1 MLALRVPVL
10 LLAASLAAASPLAEK
25 KASLQACVQKVL
37 GANATQ
43 HVVVP
48 SDGYYTDA
56 RLGEKIQ

>member
-1 MLALRVPVL
+1 ML